1 LWTKIFDWKPAF
13 IAGEPGHARL
23 AALKQRLS
31 VSHTVERFT
40 SPTDLAFKVSTSV
53 SNYLSKQLERHIP
66 LPAAEQLTGAEN
78 VALLH
83 TSFRSQKAEER
94 FPDGR
99 RYYQFEVI
107 VVAPDFGMEKIN
119 SVTYHLEKAWPEAN
133 RTQVIRDRSSRF
145 KMKELANGTSIVTAT
160 IEIEGQAQPLKLN
173 RFIDLRP
180 DGPRL

>member
-1 LWTKIFDWKPAF
+1 M
-13 IAGEPGHARL
+13 
-23 AALKQRLS
+23 
-31 VSHTVERFT
+31 
-40 SPTDLAFKVSTSV
+40 
-53 SNYLSKQLERHIP
+53 
-66 LPAAEQLTGAEN
+66 
-78 VALLH
+78 
-83 TSFRSQKAEER
+83 
-94 FPDGR
+94 
-99 RYYQFEVI
+99 
-107 VVAPDFGMEKIN
+107 APDFGMEKIN